1 MSDNRDTRPPQE
13 GGEREDDLKLS
24 FEWAQGE
31 LLRWFEV
38 VADPGRAIAL
48 VAIHPATGQILERF
62 SKASEVGKFLPWLR
76 HLNAKGFGIYASAN
90 MLAPG
95 ARRRRK
101 SDFPLATA
109 LYLDLDRDAP
119 STIGRMRKIL
129 PFPTLDVATSPG
141 KAQII
146 WRLETPIARARA
158 EGILRGLA
166 RMFGGDPAA
175 TDVARILRLPGF
187 TNTKY
192 ANRPSVEI
200 QTLGSRVRAETFEI
214 YTREVHAY
222 EPVAAA
228 TIPIMQAVPPLELG
242 DREDLLRAWR
252 GENPYHWGRPA
263 TASERDLYLAQRLLR
278 FSVSPVRV
286 ADILAASP
294 NRMRG
299 RWKRNLPA
307 YIARTIAKASGS
319 VV

>member
-1 MSDNRDTRPPQE
+1 MTIATHSRPL
-13 GGEREDDLKLS
+13 GAGRECDVKLQ
-24 FEWAQGE
+24 FDWACDQVRQWVE
-31 LLRWFEV
+31 A

-48 VAIHPATGQILERF
+48 VAIHPATGQVLERF
-62 SKASEVGKFLPWLR
+62 PKASEVGKFLPWLR

-141 KAQII
+141 KAQIL
-146 WRLETPIARARA
+146 WRLEAPIARARA

-166 RMFGGDPAA
+166 RTFGGDPAA
-175 TDVARILRLPGF
+175 TDVARLLRLPGF

-192 ANRPSVEI
+192 ANRPPVEI
-200 QTLGSRVRAETFEI
+200 QTLGSRVHAETFEI
-214 YTREVHAY
+214 YTREVHAC

-228 TIPIMQAVPPLELG
+228 TIPIMQAVPPPELG

-278 FSVSPVRV
+278 LWVSPVRV
-286 ADILAASP
+286 AEILAGSP
-294 NRMRG
+294 NRARG
-299 RWKRNLPA
+299 RWKRNLPD
-307 YIARTIAKASGS
+307 YIARTIARASAS